1 MVRRHSRVA
10 TFSHP
15 FAVPLITTAICLR
28 ANQHPSFVDDWP
40 CFEDAISLTSG
51 IKHQCRLLVLEARV
65 CAKYQPIHLH
75 HSWHIVRLLHRNPDL
90 GAVRAVEAREGGT
103 DHMVHPRQAEHAD
116 PAASTLPLACM
127 GELRAPSSPA
137 SLHARDGVCEWPT
150 AYAAGGAEHDR
161 PRLDR
166 RTGRGR
172 GCGRCERGEGA
183 VKRRGSPSGF
193 VREKNVAFEASE
205 RGAREDDTVKHYD
218 ADGACLLSLRASW
231 CADSCASSDEG
242 GVIYWHWH
250 YCDCDRASDVR
261 GAWVGCLRASA
272 LYSIRI
278 SVHQDGRVWASI
290 YRICNFFYNSR
301 SASHWP
307 R

>member
-1 MVRRHSRVA
+1 M
-10 TFSHP
+10 
-15 FAVPLITTAICLR
+15 
-28 ANQHPSFVDDWP
+28 
-40 CFEDAISLTSG
+40 
-51 IKHQCRLLVLEARV
+51 LEARA
-65 CAKYQPIHLH
+65 CAEYRPIHLR
-75 HSWHIVRLLHRNPDL
+75 HSWDIVRLLRRNHDL
-90 GAVRAVEAREGGT
+90 GAVRAVEARDGGT
-103 DHMVHPRQAEHAD
+103 DHMFMVHPRQAERAD
-116 PAASTLPLACM
+116 PAAASLPLACM
-127 GELRAPSSPA
+127 GEPRAPSAPA
-137 SLHARDGVCEWPT
+137 SLHARNGVCEWPT
-150 AYAAGGAEHDR
+150 AHAAGSAEYDR

-172 GCGRCERGEGA
+172 GCGRRERGEGEGS

-193 VREKNVAFEASE
+193 VREKSVAYEASE
-205 RGAREDDTVKHYD
+205 RGASEDDTVKHFD